1 MILNIR
7 RINRVVEIPIIQIRP
22 CRTQARKYYNSEK
35 LRELADSI
43 KHNGLLQPVMVRKV
57 TAMEYELIAGERRLR
72 ACVMCGKT
80 KIPCIVITC
89 NDDEAKVFSLEENIQ
104 RTDLNFIEEAQG
116 VCSYITS
123 ENISQNQAAA
133 QLGKQ
138 PEEISDMM
146 DILKLDESERE
157 LVLKNHL
164 SIRHA
169 KALLRIEDKIERR
182 IVLSEIITNSM
193 NVSQTESYIDEILN
207 QTVIEKRR
215 SQRRKSVL
223 RDVRTFENTIKK
235 AVFALNT
242 SGIDAQAEFCEDDD
256 SIEYTIRIPK
266 EHSMAA

>member
-1 MILNIR
+1 
-7 RINRVVEIPIIQIRP
+7 
-22 CRTQARKYYNSEK
+22 
-35 LRELADSI
+35 
-43 KHNGLLQPVMVRKV
+43 MVRKV

-169 KALLRIEDKIERR
+169 KALLRIEDKKTRNIW
-182 IVLSEIITNSM
+182 TA
-193 NVSQTESYIDEILN
+193 
-207 QTVIEKRR
+207 VIC
-215 SQRRKSVL
+215 L
-223 RDVRTFENTIKK
+223 AFF
-235 AVFALNT
+235 AFFALFLRSAYNT
-242 SGIDAQAEFCEDDD
+242 D
-256 SIEYTIRIPK
+256 IRILPYYNWIFQ
-266 EHSMAA
+266 